1 MVSNGF
7 VVPVLIFLA
16 FFGSITLGMLKDAIR
31 PTQENEETESRAENQ
46 YGFSRAENQYG
57 FNRAENQYGFSRW
70 NKFTYG
76 TGYME

>member
-1 MVSNGF
+1 MVLMVSNGF

-46 YGFSRAENQYG
+46 YGFSR
-57 FNRAENQYGFSRW
+57 W